1 MRANLNQDLDVSMSQ
16 QQKRDDS
23 LSDYLDKDMSQAD
36 LEAKKKRKEVSP
48 ALQAL
53 DNPSSTTVRG
63 GNLSVMNK

>member
-1 MRANLNQDLDVSMSQ
+1 MSQ

-23 LSDYLDKDMSQAD
+23 LSDYLDKDMSHAD

-53 DNPSSTTVRG
+53 DNPSLTTLRG

>member
-1 MRANLNQDLDVSMSQ
+1 MSQ

-23 LSDYLDKDMSQAD
+23 LSDYLDKDTSQAD
-36 LEAKKKRKEVSP
+36 LGVKKKRKEVSP

-53 DNPSSTTVRG
+53 DNPSLSTLRG

>member
-1 MRANLNQDLDVSMSQ
+1 MSQ

-23 LSDYLDKDMSQAD
+23 LSDYLDKDTSQAD
-36 LEAKKKRKEVSP
+36 LEIKKKRKEVSP

-53 DNPSSTTVRG
+53 DNPSLSTLRG